1 MTTDNSITPDL
12 IVNQQHRKLGLICG
26 IVGIFILG
34 CSLPVRSTL
43 ALVGKNLRLADSK
56 VESKSPVRGQKLPVT
71 ASVRIGKENI
81 LLEVA
86 HTPQEG
92 QIGLM
97 YRTDLADNR
106 GMLFIFEPP
115 QPVRFWMKNT
125 LIPLDMIFLSRG
137 VVKHI
142 GAEILPCPGDPC
154 PDYGPDRSVKID
166 EVIELRGGRAA
177 ELRLKVGDRLK
188 IRPFSAKKLK

>member
-1 MTTDNSITPDL
+1 
-12 IVNQQHRKLGLICG
+12 VNQQQLKFGITCSILSILLLGFSVPI
-26 IVGIFILG
+26 
-34 CSLPVRSTL
+34 RSTL
-43 ALVGKNLRLADSK
+43 ALQGKNLQLADSK
-56 VESKSPVRGQKLPVT
+56 VESKPPVRGQKLPLT
-71 ASVRIGKENI
+71 ASVRIGKQNI

-86 HTPQEG
+86 RSPQE
-92 QIGLM
+92 QATGLM
-97 YRTDLADNR
+97 SRTDLEDNR
-106 GMLFIFEPP
+106 GMLFVFEPP

-142 GAEILPCPGDPC
+142 GEEILPCQGDPC

-177 ELRLKVGDRLK
+177 ELKLKVGDKLK
-188 IRPFSAKKLK
+188 IRPFSARKLK